1 MSFPSKY
8 KHPNMHKP
16 LLLKFWNGFDRYLLQ
31 IHCTVLEYSR
41 TTSAQQAL
49 LLLPGRRRDA
59 GSNNIHAVPVIA
71 VGGRHCPRVPHRRVC
86 AAAAVVLVSGV
97 RRGEVQP
104 AARTRWRLLCRG
116 RCEGHCAGQ
125 VRGVGVPVL
134 ALRRHHLSGAVHG
147 VGVGRRRP
155 ACAESGAVVTVVGV
169 LNCWIWVQLW
179 PSSVRVDSAETAGE
193 RILVVP
199 ERRSKGLRV
208 RRAQSQLR
216 LFLLHVQLSAQDPHV
231 VRQLVHGLAL
241 LLQLLLRLGLVSPLQ
256 LQVRG
261 QFVDLLALSTVEVRV
276 RSGNTAILINETTVP
291 WIQPAS

>member
-1 MSFPSKY
+1 M
-8 KHPNMHKP
+8 
-16 LLLKFWNGFDRYLLQ
+16 
-31 IHCTVLEYSR
+31 
-41 TTSAQQAL
+41 
-49 LLLPGRRRDA
+49 
-59 GSNNIHAVPVIA
+59 
-71 VGGRHCPRVPHRRVC
+71 
-86 AAAAVVLVSGV
+86 GV
-97 RRGEVQP
+97 
-104 AARTRWRLLCRG
+104 A
-116 RCEGHCAGQ
+116 
-125 VRGVGVPVL
+125 VL
-134 ALRRHHLSGAVHG
+134 ALRRHHLPGAVHG
-147 VGVGRRRP
+147 VRMGRRRP
-155 ACAESGAVVTVVGV
+155 ACAESGAMVTAVGV

-256 LQVRG
+256 LQVRR

-276 RSGNTAILINETTVP
+276 RSRNTAILINETIVP